1 MTVISKGLD
10 TFFRFGES
18 KMQAT
23 LTIRQEAVPIVKSS
37 LETRRKSLEFSL
49 RQYRARLAGFEHQ
62 HQMTSEQFAAR
73 FGAGEL
79 GDDAAWFE
87 WEFVLDAAR
96 ETEQQLELV
105 KSIQP

>member
-1 MTVISKGLD
+1 
-10 TFFRFGES
+10 
-18 KMQAT
+18 MQAI

-37 LETRRKSLEFSL
+37 LETRRKALEFNL
-49 RQYRARLAGFEHQ
+49 RQYRARLLGFEQQ
-62 HQMTSEQFAAR
+62 HKMASEQFAAK

-96 ETEQQLELV
+96 ETERQLELV
-105 KSIQP
+105 KSIRL